1 MVPRTQSNQIAKCSK
16 NQRCQHSP
24 STMPRLTSHRQGLSR
39 GYTLMAMLLSVMF
52 VACNQVPTVA
62 PSLVNASL
70 TESKTLKIWWDKG
83 FTLEEDE
90 ALQQVVSNWEKQSG
104 NKVKLSF
111 YSTDEL
117 SQKVARE
124 LRTGDLPDLIA
135 MFKSEKSLTAR
146 LAWEGKLADVSDVIK
161 PVEILYPEAV
171 LKTVN
176 FYNKVEQ
183 KRSYYALPIHQA
195 TIHIYYWRDLLEKVG
210 RSEGDIP
217 KDWDAFWDYWKQI
230 QNELRAKQIDIYG
243 LGLPL
248 SIAAGDTYQ
257 TFEQILEAYDVKILD
272 ARGQLRV
279 DNPQVRQGIVKV
291 LNWYAQSYRQGYLP
305 PDALYWLNPD
315 NNRNLLNRK
324 VLMTTNDTLSIATAV
339 RQDPDTYNRKLGI
352 LELPNKPNGKPMRY
366 LITVQQVILFADSSK
381 QEMAKDFLSYLLQPV
396 IIGNYLKVAGGRHSP
411 VLKSVWKDPFWT
423 AAGDLHV
430 STATKTFTEGRTRL
444 FYSFENPAYS
454 MVLKENVWGKA
465 LKRVLVDGS
474 SSEAAADEAITRIKQ
489 IFAQWQ

>member
-1 MVPRTQSNQIAKCSK
+1 
-16 NQRCQHSP
+16 
-24 STMPRLTSHRQGLSR
+24 MPRLTSHRQGLSR
-39 GYTLMAMLLSVMF
+39 RYTLIALILSVVI
-52 VACNQVPTVA
+52 VACNKVSTGTLSSVKAFP
-62 PSLVNASL
+62 P
-70 TESKTLKIWWDKG
+70 ESKALKIWWDKG

-117 SQKVARE
+117 SQKVERE

-146 LAWEGKLADVSDVIK
+146 LAWEGKLADVSDVIE
-161 PVEILYPEAV
+161 PVKILYPEAV

-176 FYNKVEQ
+176 FYNKVTQ

-195 TIHIYYWRDLLEKVG
+195 TIHVYYWRDLLEKVG
-210 RSEGDIP
+210 RSESNIP
-217 KDWDAFWDYWKQI
+217 KDWDAFWNFWKQI

-257 TFEQILEAYDVKILD
+257 TFEQILEAYDVQILD
-272 ARGQLRV
+272 AKGQLRV
-279 DNPQVRQGIVKV
+279 DDPQVRQGIVKV
-291 LNWYAQSYRQGYLP
+291 LDWYAQSYRQGYLP

-315 NNRNLLNRK
+315 NNRNLLNRE

-339 RQDPDTYNRKLGI
+339 RQDPDTYNKKLGI

-423 AAGDLHV
+423 AANDLHV

-454 MVLKENVWGKA
+454 MVLKENIWGKA

-474 SSEAAADEAITRIKQ
+474 SPEQAADEAIARIKQ